1 MDGIRAKT
9 REKQVYRTRI
19 GPKWRSL
26 TIGKVRYQPDI
37 FGVTLGVTL
46 DALSELPQCQCI

>member
-46 DALSELPQCQCI
+46 GPELQLPR